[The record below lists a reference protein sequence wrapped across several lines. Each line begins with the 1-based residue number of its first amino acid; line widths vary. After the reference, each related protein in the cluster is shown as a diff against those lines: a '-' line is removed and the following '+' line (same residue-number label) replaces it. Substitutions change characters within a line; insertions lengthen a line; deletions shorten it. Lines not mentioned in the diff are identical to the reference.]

1 MTQFVFSRRDLQRCI
16 KRLQCVVSPEQLAGL
31 IKKLNTPNEQRL
43 PTMWEVVV
51 LDAFAQVASVRHEVP
66 LPSGKRPD
74 LLVDYQSAMGKNLT
88 VVGDILA
95 ISDRGLDENNPV
107 DAILEQTPALAR
119 KHGVDPVRL
128 AYRINGERTGKRGQ
142 VKVQLAIPNRGQM
155 IALLHSEV
163 VPWLKSINTKP
174 HQKDTFKPSDK
185 KFDFSINYDPA
196 QTSTMAS
203 YTSYDVAPSK
213 EVNPLY
219 KALKAKTGQLEG
231 SHEGTFK
238 LLVACDGDC
247 GLFRSSASMASMGG
261 TFTDRQVVDH
271 FLTKHSSIDGVL
283 LIGVEEK
290 RDFFS
295 GRTDRKLRFDLRVR
309 ASIDLKR
316 LISPYAELDELIR
329 SASINFPEP
338 HLAPYNAA
346 RRCLDQ
352 EAKHRVQGRYRLITS
367 GVGGMS
373 VGISSRDLMMLLSG
387 KLSQEDFCK
396 AYRFDAPHVNP
407 FTLALS
413 QGRLIQLAS
422 LSKLDDDDDDLVIF
436 EFGEIDPAIAP
447 FFMPG
452 D

>member
-1 MTQFVFSRRDLQRCI
+1 MTQFVFSRRDLQRSI
-16 KRLQCVVSPEQLAGL
+16 TRLQGVLSREQLSGL

-51 LDAFAQVASVRHEVP
+51 LDAFARVASVLHEVP

-74 LLVDYQSAMGKNLT
+74 LLVDYRSAAGKNLA
-88 VVGDILA
+88 VVGDILTV
-95 ISDRGLDENNPV
+95 SDKGLDENNPV
-107 DAILEQTPALAR
+107 DAIFELAPVIAR
-119 KHGVDPVRL
+119 KHGVDPVKL

-142 VKVQLAIPNRGQM
+142 VKVQLALPNRGQM

-163 VPWLKSINTKP
+163 VPWLKAINTKP

-185 KFDFSINYDPA
+185 KFDFSITYDPA

-231 SHEGTFK
+231 AHEGAFK

-247 GLFRSSASMASMGG
+247 GLFRSNASMASMGG

-295 GRTDRKLRFDLRVR
+295 SRTDRRLRFDLRVR

-316 LISPYAELDELIR
+316 LTSPYAELDELIR
-329 SASINFPEP
+329 SALIHFPEP

-352 EAKHRVQGRYRLITS
+352 ETRHRAQCRYRLTTR
-367 GVGGMS
+367 GVGSMS
-373 VGISSRDLMMLLSG
+373 VSISSRDLMLLLSG

-396 AYRFDAPHVNP
+396 AYRFDAQQVNP
-407 FTLALS
+407 FALALS
-413 QGRLIQLAS
+413 QGRLIQRAS
-422 LSKLDDDDDDLVIF
+422 LSKSDGDDDLVTF
-436 EFGEIDPAIAP
+436 EFGEIDPALAP
-447 FFMPG
+447 FFMPT